1 MRVNCRRTEVLS
13 NYLHALKDIQLLWK
27 TNNREIK
34 TSPGFSVAE
43 KGKVNHNLRSELLC
57 ISRTLRFSEVI
68 RLQITNITMLKM
80 MLCTLDLVLIPGYA
94 ITVVV
99 GLVGNTLILTV
110 VKKKR
115 YMHTTT
121 NFLLADLAL
130 ADLFT
135 LLWCIPGIALQYV
148 THPDGVLGDILC
160 KFVTMHHLAGISLLL
175 AGTTLALVSVER
187 YNALLNPLNVSLRL
201 TQENVKY
208 PIARRI
214 CVLHWEKPSSTV
226 YFSMLAILAT
236 AAFLVVCFC
245 YFNIIRGLYFTKKI
259 CAEYSTRSLKAEEI
273 QAKWKIAKLSITIT
287 IIFIACFFPF
297 VIASVIDVSIT
308 STFYRVALFLV
319 YCSCCVNP
327 ICYALQSSN
336 YRTAF
341 RETIRK
347 RSAVTKE
354 TEQAV

>member
-1 MRVNCRRTEVLS
+1 M
-13 NYLHALKDIQLLWK
+13 H
-27 TNNREIK
+27 
-34 TSPGFSVAE
+34 
-43 KGKVNHNLRSELLC
+43 HNPRSELLC

-68 RLQITNITMLKM
+68 LQITNITML
-80 MLCTLDLVLIPGYA
+80 MLSTLDLVLIPGYA
-94 ITVVV
+94 IIVVV

-121 NFLLADLAL
+121 NFLLANLAL

-135 LLWCIPGIALQYV
+135 LLWCIPGIALQYT

-160 KFVTMHHLAGISLLL
+160 KFVTMHHLAGISLLV
-175 AGTTLALVSVER
+175 AGLTLALVSIER

-208 PIARRI
+208 PIAIMWIFGFIFVLPLFVVEHWDGARRI

-226 YFSMLAILAT
+226 YFSMLAILVT

-245 YFNIIRGLYFTKKI
+245 YFNIIRGLYFTKEI

-273 QAKWKIAKLSITIT
+273 QAKWKIVKLSITIT

-297 VIASVIDVSIT
+297 VIASAIDVSIR
-308 STFYRVALFLV
+308 STFYRIVFFLV